1 MDDAEEVVREATC
14 DIIGRELTDKVW
26 HEAYDRAQKKHR
38 HIVTMFGDA
47 GGARNETDYLAQ
59 LVVEAVREKAIAEYT
74 AALMSI
80 AEASENA
87 NPREQGHMNILT
99 HEFARSQ
106 GVFA

>member
-38 HIVTMFGDA
+38 HIVTLFGDA
-47 GGARNETDYLAQ
+47 DGARNEADYLAQ
-59 LVVEAVREKAIAEYT
+59 LAAEAVREKAIAEYT